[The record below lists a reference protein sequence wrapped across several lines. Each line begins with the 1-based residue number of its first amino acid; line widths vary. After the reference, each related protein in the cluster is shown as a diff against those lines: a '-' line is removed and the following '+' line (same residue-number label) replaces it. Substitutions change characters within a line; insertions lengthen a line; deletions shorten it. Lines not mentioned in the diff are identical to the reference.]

1 MISSCNSIGEI
12 APILLIIVV
21 GAVVLLVGAPR
32 HSAESAD
39 SLGMAT
45 RRLKIGGAMIAILG
59 GGMML
64 AARVI
69 ELIPLRYGEW
79 GEGTAVFGSALLA
92 YGFIKSI
99 LLKKLSND

>member
-1 MISSCNSIGEI
+1 MISSCNTIGEV
-12 APILLIIVV
+12 APILLIIIV

-32 HSAESAD
+32 HSAESAE

-45 RRLKIGGAMIAILG
+45 RRLKIGGALIALLG
-59 GGMML
+59 AGMMS
-64 AARVI
+64 AARLL
-69 ELIPLRYGEW
+69 ELVPLRYGEW
-79 GEGTAVFGSALLA
+79 GEGTAVFGLSLLA